1 MTTNSSTKEKKV
13 VSFSTVDIRHYP
25 IIPGIN
31 PSVPGGV
38 PLTISWDHR
47 DAQHRTIND
56 HEEERGPFRRFG
68 PSLLRIPPSKR
79 TEILR
84 KLGHSRLD
92 IQTATKEATVLR
104 NRRKRTLET
113 LHLAPLEESFDRM
126 KRAILNVTVRKS
138 DKAQEREFLGLYLT
152 KRGNSGENGD
162 YDGSTRS
169 HSTLDMS
176 SSTHATVSVV
186 KALHSHHQCAKTRA
200 LKSKPKTITTHQN
213 GRKTSFLRRI
223 K

>member
-38 PLTISWDHR
+38 PLTISWEQI

-56 HEEERGPFRRFG
+56 HEEERGPLRRFG
-68 PSLLRIPPSKR
+68 PSLLKIPPSKR

-84 KLGHSRLD
+84 RLGHSRLD

-138 DKAQEREFLGLYLT
+138 DKAQEREFLGRYLK

-162 YDGSTRS
+162 YDGSSRS
-169 HSTLDMS
+169 ESTLDLS
-176 SSTHATVSVV
+176 SSTHATVSAV

-200 LKSKPKTITTHQN
+200 SKSKPKTITTHQN

>member
-1 MTTNSSTKEKKV
+1 MTTNSSTKQKKA

-31 PSVPGGV
+31 PSVPGGA
-38 PLTISWDHR
+38 PLTISWEQI

-56 HEEERGPFRRFG
+56 HEEERGPLRRFG

-113 LHLAPLEESFDRM
+113 LHLAPLEEAFDKM
-126 KRAILNVTVRKS
+126 KRAILNVTVRKNDKEQFILS
-138 DKAQEREFLGLYLT
+138 DI
-152 KRGNSGENGD
+152 
-162 YDGSTRS
+162 
-169 HSTLDMS
+169 M
-176 SSTHATVSVV
+176 
-186 KALHSHHQCAKTRA
+186 
-200 LKSKPKTITTHQN
+200 
-213 GRKTSFLRRI
+213 
-223 K
+223 